1 MAILRGGRRI
11 GNFDIRVGL
20 PRDRSLVDVAADPR
34 LKRQPGGAG
43 TIQRFL
49 AQVNTGEGFARTN
62 RYIVRINPPARVF
75 DNPYAGDF
83 DMSPGNNDLESLTT
97 IENVDMMCNKV
108 TMPNRDVNTATNRT
122 YGPARRMPYAY
133 SYSGEL
139 ELSFYG
145 DKFLRQ
151 RMFFENWQKKIFDI
165 QTHNMNYYDSYVG
178 SMDIMQL
185 GQFDS
190 KQDDDARVTY
200 AVRLFEVYPQT
211 IGSYDYTYGSEN
223 EQVIVPITLNFRTWA
238 NLTIDQINGA
248 TVGKSVG
255 DVPAIKA
262 SKDFGLFSGV
272 LGKLP
277 PEFRRAGRDVLETAT
292 YELTLPS
299 SDVQV
304 KYRPFL
310 VKEEKVLLLAMESED
325 GKQITSALKDIVR
338 ACTFNSVNVEALPTF
353 DLEYIFL
360 NIRAKSVGEVT
371 KLKLLCPDDKETYAN
386 VELDLSKVEVQVDD
400 KHTNEVVVNDKIKM
414 RLAYPTID
422 TFDPEQDAK
431 TLKTQALFD
440 VIGNVVYEIYEGETV
455 HKASD
460 YTKEEMQTFLESL
473 STDVFVKIQNFFNT
487 MPRLQHEVEV
497 ENPKTKVKSKI
508 MLSGLQS

>member
-20 PRDRSLVDVAADPR
+20 PRDKSLVDVAGDPR
-34 LKRQPGGAG
+34 LKYTQAGSG

-49 AQVNTGEGFARTN
+49 SQINVGEGFSRTN
-62 RYIVRINPPARVF
+62 RYIVRINPP
-75 DNPYAGDF
+75 
-83 DMSPGNNDLESLTT
+83 SKIETNNNKVPPSERYQGVANNELEGTHM
-97 IENVDMMCNKV
+97 IENVDMMCSKV
-108 TMPNRDVNTATNRT
+108 TVPNRDINTASHNM
-122 YGPARRMPYAY
+122 YGPKREMPYAY

-255 DVPAIKA
+255 DVPTIKA
-262 SKDFGLFSGV
+262 SKDFGLFGGI
-272 LGKLP
+272 LNKLP
-277 PEFRRAGRDVLETAT
+277 PEIRRAGRDVLQTT
-292 YELTLPS
+292 KRNLPIGR
-299 SDVQV
+299 VTGG
-304 KYRPFL
+304 RLFPPF
-310 VKEEKVLLLAMESED
+310 
-325 GKQITSALKDIVR
+325 G
-338 ACTFNSVNVEALPTF
+338 
-353 DLEYIFL
+353 
-360 NIRAKSVGEVT
+360 
-371 KLKLLCPDDKETYAN
+371 
-386 VELDLSKVEVQVDD
+386 
-400 KHTNEVVVNDKIKM
+400 
-414 RLAYPTID
+414 
-422 TFDPEQDAK
+422 
-431 TLKTQALFD
+431 
-440 VIGNVVYEIYEGETV
+440 
-455 HKASD
+455 
-460 YTKEEMQTFLESL
+460 
-473 STDVFVKIQNFFNT
+473 
-487 MPRLQHEVEV
+487 
-497 ENPKTKVKSKI
+497 
-508 MLSGLQS
+508 